1 VGHEQNPLGVSRT
14 NCGVS
19 RTNDGHGY
27 LKSVLNCDFFVS
39 GRKKKGGF
47 LATKELMFYICK
59 EE

>member
-1 VGHEQNPLGVSRT
+1 M
-14 NCGVS
+14 S

-27 LKSVLNCDFFVS
+27 LKRVLNCDFFVS
-39 GRKKKGGF
+39 GRKKTGVF